1 MESEQ
6 ESSLPCPAQ
15 LSLQAIK
22 LCPGSMGLALT
33 ELIRCHVNLHNCL
46 ACIVLEPFFQT
57 ETASNNIM
65 ACSLG
70 WGSTPIEL

>member
-6 ESSLPCPAQ
+6 ESSLPCHAQ
-15 LSLQAIK
+15 LVAGYQAV
-22 LCPGSMGLALT
+22 PGSMGLALT

-46 ACIVLEPFFQT
+46 ACIVLEPFCQT